1 MNIAMK
7 KAKCNK
13 EFFAKLKETTTAA
26 TIIEKS
32 TLNDEC
38 KTALNAFKELNPH
51 TRKRKHDNDDAENDS
66 VSNGS
71 NGNDNQDE

>member
-1 MNIAMK
+1 MK

-13 EFFAKLKETTTAA
+13 EFFAKLKETTTTA

-38 KTALNAFKELNPH
+38 TTALNAFKELNPH
-51 TRKRKHDNDDAENDS
+51 TRKRKRKDEDEEGDS
-66 VSNGS
+66 KSSGDS
-71 NGNDNQDE
+71 SQEE